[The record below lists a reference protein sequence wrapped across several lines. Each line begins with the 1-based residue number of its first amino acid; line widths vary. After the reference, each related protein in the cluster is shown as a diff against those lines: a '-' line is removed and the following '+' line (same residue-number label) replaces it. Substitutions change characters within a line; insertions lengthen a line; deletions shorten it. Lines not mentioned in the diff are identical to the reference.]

1 MRAICLVLMAGIAG
15 MARLALAAGA
25 DTYLV
30 NIPVED
36 LGTALLT
43 LATVTHQQIAFDYK
57 SVAGY
62 RSTAL
67 SGTYTVAEG
76 LNVLIGTAPF
86 LIRATP
92 SGVLTLSAKP
102 AAGAEEPRT
111 VTDKRSLPAELAAST
126 AGAFQDE
133 VVVGARR
140 VELAPRVRAFVNE
153 VLVPEQGEGLARWDV
168 PVCPEVTG
176 LSRGDG
182 EFILERISE
191 VARGAQA
198 PLAGEHCQP
207 NLFVFVTLDPKQ
219 LLTAMERQHRAVAFG
234 RASPIEINEFIGT
247 PRIARVWYN
256 SATETPGSLSPT
268 NGFRAAAQ
276 ITQPSGTP
284 QPGGGDGGGLP
295 ANLTTDWERASRVTR
310 SAQRAFTYVYIVVDQ
325 GRLQGVTLGQL
336 ADYIAMVGLVQ
347 IKPGAQLS
355 DAPTILRLFDGAPQA
370 ALPRMS
376 DWDQALVESLYATE
390 QAVTVQKSEIALGV
404 LRQIDR

>member
-1 MRAICLVLMAGIAG
+1 MRAIRALLMVSIAG
-15 MARLALAAGA
+15 MARLALAASP
-25 DTYLV
+25 DTYLI

-57 SVAGY
+57 SVAAY
-62 RSTAL
+62 QSTAL

-76 LNVLIGTAPF
+76 LRVLIGAAPY

-92 SGVLTLSAKP
+92 SGVLTLAAKP
-102 AAGAEEPRT
+102 APGPEEART
-111 VTDKRSLPAELAAST
+111 VTDNQSLPAELASST
-126 AGAFQDE
+126 SGAFQDE
-133 VVVGARR
+133 VVIGARR
-140 VELAPRVRAFVNE
+140 AELAPRVRAFVNE
-153 VLVPEQGEGLARWDV
+153 VLVPEQAEGLARWDV

-176 LSRGDG
+176 LRREDG

-191 VARGAQA
+191 VARSAAA

-207 NLFVFVTLDPKQ
+207 NLFVFVTVDPKQ
-219 LLTAMERQHRAVAFG
+219 LLTAMDRQHRAVAFG
-234 RASPIEINEFIGT
+234 HATSIEINEFIAT
-247 PRIARVWYN
+247 PRVARVWYN
-256 SATETPGSLSPT
+256 SATETPDSLSPT
-268 NGFRAAAQ
+268 NGFRPAAQ
-276 ITQPSGTP
+276 ITQPSGTI
-284 QPGGGDGGGLP
+284 QPGGGEGGGLP
-295 ANLTTDWERASRVTR
+295 SNLTTDWERASRVTR
-310 SAQRAFTYVYIVVDQ
+310 SAQRAFTYVYIVVDM
-325 GRLQGVTLGQL
+325 GRLQGVTLRQL

-390 QAVTVQKSEIALGV
+390 QAVAVQKGEIALGV